1 MYNKLKNINQ
11 GDTMNNYLEKLEYY
25 KILNELSKYA
35 TTYLGKKVCLNL
47 IPSNNKIE
55 VQKKL
60 NETQEAVNILYR
72 CNTPP
77 LSEIA
82 DNTINIKTIESYGI
96 LSIKSILELANIL
109 TISEDLKK
117 YFYTDYINTNEFPNL
132 ENIFSNLY
140 SNTSITSEVSRCIID
155 ESNIDDR
162 ASKELSSIRK
172 KQRNI
177 EQDIKSKLNTFLHS
191 STYSKYI
198 QENVVTIRND
208 RYVIPVK
215 EEYRNQIKGFVHDIS
230 SSGSTVFIEPI
241 SVFELNNEIANLKI
255 EENLEIEKILQN
267 LSKLFYPYA
276 EEIKKDIESISRLDF
291 IFAKAKYSKN
301 INSITPLINDNK
313 EVKLI
318 NAKHPLLDLTTAVPI
333 SLELGTNFSTLVITG
348 PNTGG
353 KTVTLK
359 TIGLLTAMACSG
371 LNIPAQEKSSI
382 YVFDKIF
389 ADIGDDQ
396 SISDSLSTFS
406 SHMKNIVDII
416 NNASENS
423 LILVDELGSGTD
435 PLEGA
440 SLAISILDY
449 FKTNNILTVATTHY
463 QELKKYALL
472 TKGFEN
478 ASVEFDI
485 DTLSPTYHLLIGVPG
500 KSNAFEISKKL
511 GLSEKIID
519 KAKSNLNKKD
529 IDFEEL
535 LKNIYDNKSKIE
547 NEKLEISRE
556 LENISNLK
564 KSLERDNSK
573 LLEQEQEIINN
584 AKIEAR
590 NILLDAKEEATSI
603 ISKMNNSAKS
613 NSELNNLRNKLNK
626 DIKNIYL
633 TSNDEQ
639 ENTSKNL
646 INIKD
651 IKPNTEVFVT
661 NLGQNGIILSNISKS
676 NEVQVQIGSMKM
688 NINIKYLEKTK
699 DSNKKTKSISSYASV
714 SKTKNA
720 KSEINVIGLNV
731 DEAIFVIDK
740 FLDDCYLAKL
750 QTVRIVHGKGTGK
763 LREGIHKFL
772 KTNSHVDSFRIGT
785 FGEGEMGV
793 TVVTLKK

>member
-1 MYNKLKNINQ
+1 
-11 GDTMNNYLEKLEYY
+11 MNNYLEKLEYY

-276 EEIKKDIESISRLDF
+276 EEIKKDIESISKLDF

-301 INSITPLINDNK
+301 INGITPLINDNK

-318 NAKHPLLDLTTAVPI
+318 NAKYPLLNLTTAVPI

-511 GLSEKIID
+511 GLSESIID

-547 NEKLEISRE
+547 NEKLEISKKLAE
-556 LENISNLK
+556 VSELK
-564 KSLERDNSK
+564 KSLVRDNSK
-573 LLEQEQEIINN
+573 IIEQEHEIINN
-584 AKIEAR
+584 AKIQAR
-590 NILLDAKEEATSI
+590 NILLDAKEEATEI
-603 ISKMNNSAKS
+603 ISKMNDDANSS
-613 NSELNNLRNKLNK
+613 RNLNNLRNKLNK
-626 DIKNIYL
+626 
-633 TSNDEQ
+633 S
-639 ENTSKNL
+639 
-646 INIKD
+646 IKD
-651 IKPNTEVFVT
+651 ISVTSSYGNLPKTSNSTISIEEAKPNTEVFVST
-661 NLGQNGIILSNISKS
+661 LGQNGIIVSNVSKS
-676 NEVQVQIGSMKM
+676 NEVQVQVGSIKLSV
-688 NINIKYLEKTK
+688 NIKFLEKV
-699 DSNKKTKSISSYASV
+699 TKSESTKNKSTTSYSSV
-714 SKTKNA
+714 SKA
-720 KSEINVIGLNV
+720 KHVSSEINVIGFNV

-740 FLDDCYLAKL
+740 FLDDCTIANL
-750 QTVRIVHGKGTGK
+750 QTLRIVHGKGTGK

-772 KTNSHVDSFRIGT
+772 KSNSRVKSFRVGT
-785 FGEGEMGV
+785 YGEGEMGV
-793 TVVTLKK
+793 TVVELK

>member
-1 MYNKLKNINQ
+1 
-11 GDTMNNYLEKLEYY
+11 MNNYLEKLEYY

-35 TTYLGKKVCLNL
+35 ITYLGKKICLNL

-55 VQKKL
+55 VQKIL

-276 EEIKKDIESISRLDF
+276 EEIKKDIESISKLDF

-301 INSITPLINDNK
+301 INGITPLINDNK

-511 GLSEKIID
+511 GLSENIID

>member
-1 MYNKLKNINQ
+1 
-11 GDTMNNYLEKLEYY
+11 MNNYLEKLEYY

-35 TTYLGKKVCLNL
+35 ITYLGKKICLNL

-276 EEIKKDIESISRLDF
+276 EEIKKDIESISKLDF

-511 GLSEKIID
+511 GLSESIID

-603 ISKMNNSAKS
+603 ISKMNNSSKS

-639 ENTSKNL
+639 ENISKNL